1 VSQCPLWVEKQTL
14 SRPGDQPG
22 ELWQNNDMTE
32 HQLSPILPC
41 NDIEATQAF
50 YERLGFTLTAG
61 DDGFRIMTD
70 GKGWQIALRPAERGW
85 VIPNR
90 NSHGFYLYC
99 EDVDAIA
106 DKVRDIIVEK
116 GAPHRKPWGMYEF
129 AVGDPD
135 GVLVR
140 IGRPVQPGDP
150 LHR

>member
-1 VSQCPLWVEKQTL
+1 
-14 SRPGDQPG
+14 
-22 ELWQNNDMTE
+22 MTVIE

-41 NDIEATQAF
+41 NDINATQAF
-50 YERLGFTLTAG
+50 YERLGFTAVAG
-61 DDGFRIMTD
+61 DDGFRIMKD

-85 VIPNR
+85 VIPDR
-90 NSHGFYLYC
+90 NSHGLYLYC

-106 DKVRDIIVEK
+106 EKVRDIIVEK

-150 LHR
+150 LHQ

>member
-1 VSQCPLWVEKQTL
+1 
-14 SRPGDQPG
+14 
-22 ELWQNNDMTE
+22 MTVIE

-41 NDIEATQAF
+41 NDIDATQAF
-50 YERLGFTLTAG
+50 YERLGFTAVAG
-61 DDGFRIMTD
+61 DDGFRIMRD
-70 GKGWQIALRPAERGW
+70 EKGWQIALRPAERGW
-85 VIPNR
+85 VIPDR
-90 NSHGFYLYC
+90 NSHGLYLYC

-106 DKVRDIIVEK
+106 EKVRDIIVEK

-150 LHR
+150 LHQ

>member
-1 VSQCPLWVEKQTL
+1 
-14 SRPGDQPG
+14 
-22 ELWQNNDMTE
+22 MTVIE

-41 NDIEATQAF
+41 NDINATQAF
-50 YERLGFTLTAG
+50 YERLGFTAVAG
-61 DDGFRIMTD
+61 DDGFRIMKD
-70 GKGWQIALRPAERGW
+70 GRGWQIALRPAERGW
-85 VIPNR
+85 VIPDR
-90 NSHGFYLYC
+90 NSHGLYLYC

-106 DKVRDIIVEK
+106 EKVRDIIVEK

-150 LHR
+150 LHQ

>member
-1 VSQCPLWVEKQTL
+1 
-14 SRPGDQPG
+14 
-22 ELWQNNDMTE
+22 MTE

-41 NDIEATQAF
+41 NDIEATQVF
-50 YERLGFTLTAG
+50 YERLGFRVTAG

-70 GKGWQIALRPAERGW
+70 GQGWQIALRPAERGW
-85 VIPNR
+85 VIPER
-90 NSHGFYLYC
+90 NSHGIYLYC

-106 DKVRDIIVEK
+106 DRVRDIIVER

-140 IGRPVQPGDP
+140 IGRPARPEDP
-150 LHR
+150 LHQ